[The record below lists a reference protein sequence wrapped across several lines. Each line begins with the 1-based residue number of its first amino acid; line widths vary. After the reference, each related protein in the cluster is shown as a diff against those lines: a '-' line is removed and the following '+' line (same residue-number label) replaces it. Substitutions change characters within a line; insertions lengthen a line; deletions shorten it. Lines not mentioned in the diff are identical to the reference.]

1 LPPIVP
7 ARTMQRMARA
17 QAKTGDITIRMDPL
31 TRARI
36 DRLAER
42 KGLATGQ
49 LLRTLGLETA
59 ERYEAADRLRRALD
73 EMEPDDE
80 STAPVKRRRAGRR
93 K

>member
-1 LPPIVP
+1 
-7 ARTMQRMARA
+7 MQRMARA
-17 QAKTGDITIRMDPL
+17 HAKTGDITIRMDPE
-31 TRARI
+31 TRAKI
-36 DRLAER
+36 DQLARR

-73 EMEPDDE
+73 EMDDDDAA
-80 STAPVKRRRAGRR
+80 APTTKRRRAERR